1 MKKALAIG
9 LMVMLMVGLTSGCAI
24 FKKGPSDEEQIKA
37 LLEQFKAAAIAKDVN
52 KVMTLVSDKFEH
64 PEGGNKEEVKGL
76 LEQGVDMGYADKA
89 EVDLSVAKIEVKKD
103 GTAVAG
109 PIPVSSVA
117 GEASATLV
125 FSKEQAGWLV
135 TGVEV
140 DGI

>member
-1 MKKALAIG
+1 
-9 LMVMLMVGLTSGCAI
+9 MLVVGLASGCAI

-37 LLEQFKAAAIAKDVN
+37 LLDQFKAAAVAKDVT
-52 KVMTLVSDKFEH
+52 KVMTLVSDNFQH
-64 PEGGNKEEVKGL
+64 PEGGSKEEVKGL
-76 LEQGVDMGYADKA
+76 LEQGIDMGYADKA

-103 GTAVAG
+103 GTASAG

-117 GEASATLV
+117 GEATATLN
-125 FSKEQAGWLV
+125 FTKEKAGWFV